1 MTPRLMDRLARLEA
15 IAVSRPVGK
24 HLVFQVEATHG
35 TQFADIVAFLK
46 GRGHAIHDDDD
57 VFVMNVGAH
66 QHDACVPIRDLSRD
80 LLTEELRAAA
90 PAGGKWPS
98 RTTPFTFHLE
108 SPGVRQ

>member
-1 MTPRLMDRLARLEA
+1 MNPRLMDRLVRLEA
-15 IAVSRPVGK
+15 VAVPRAIGK
-24 HLVFQVEATHG
+24 HLVFKVEAPHG
-35 TQFADIVAFLK
+35 TPSADIVAFLK
-46 GRGHAIHDDDD
+46 DRGHAIHDDDD

-66 QHDACVPIRDLSRD
+66 QHGDGEPITDLSPN

>member
-15 IAVSRPVGK
+15 VAVSRPIGK
-24 HLVFQVEATHG
+24 HLVFQVEAPHG
-35 TQFADIVAFLK
+35 TPFNDIVAFLK
-46 GRGHAIHDDDD
+46 NRGHAIHDDDD

-66 QHDACVPIRDLSRD
+66 QHGDCGPIRDLSPN
-80 LLTEELRAAA
+80 LLTKELRAAA

-108 SPGVRQ
+108 SPGVR